1 MGNHDGLILRT
12 LRDAGP
18 LPRAELARRS
28 GLSPT
33 TLTKLT
39 GRLIEYGIIG
49 ETELAADAA
58 SSAFI
63 GRPPI
68 DIALLSDSFY
78 VLAVHIGLDTVRV
91 ALANLRAELFRQTDF
106 RFVPGRDTAESI
118 IGQLVTSI
126 RTLLAL
132 QLPFY

>member
-1 MGNHDGLILRT
+1 MGNHDGLILRM

-18 LPRAELARRS
+18 LPGAELARRS

-39 GRLIEYGIIG
+39 ARLIEHGIIG
-49 ETELAADAA
+49 ETEPAADAV

-78 VLAVHIGLDTVRV
+78 VLAVHIGFDTVRV
-91 ALANLRAELFRQTDF
+91 ALVNLRGI
-106 RFVPGRDTAESI
+106 V
-118 IGQLVTSI
+118 
-126 RTLLAL
+126 LAKRISGSSNT
-132 QLPFY
+132 